1 MTKKRSKQDT
11 PRAEAEPVGDAVQLA
26 GDEEWW
32 IALDTYKA
40 MRQERDDLRAKMA
53 RAEAAL
59 VDCVSL
65 IESLGAENSEAWR
78 AAKPIINALAE
89 QGE

>member
-1 MTKKRSKQDT
+1 MPKKSKKTAT
-11 PRAEAEPVGDAVQLA
+11 PRAEAEPVEDGVQLA

-40 MRQERDDLRAKMA
+40 MRQERDDLRAKLA

-78 AAKPIINALAE
+78 AAKPIINELAE
-89 QGE
+89 QGK